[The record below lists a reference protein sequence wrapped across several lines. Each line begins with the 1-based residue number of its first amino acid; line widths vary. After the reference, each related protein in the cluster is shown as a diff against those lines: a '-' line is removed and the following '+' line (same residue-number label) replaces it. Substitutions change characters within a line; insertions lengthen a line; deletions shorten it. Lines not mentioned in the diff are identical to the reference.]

1 MRIQKETILRTVVM
15 ILALVNSV
23 LLMMGKNPIP
33 YSNDELYVGLSSVVT
48 VLSTLWSWWKN
59 NSFTNSAL
67 IADEYL
73 KDLKGAERKNEYI

>member
-15 ILALVNSV
+15 VIALVNSV
-23 LLMMGKNPIP
+23 LLMLGKNPIP
-33 YSNDELYVGLSSVVT
+33 YSDDELYVGLSSVAS

-59 NSFTNSAL
+59 NSFTKSAL

-73 KDLKGAERKNEYI
+73 KDLKNL